1 MSNTTFTSFTEILT
15 SLYNG
20 NRGEAQQA
28 AEVIKYDNTFSLSEE
43 SQRHKQYRANYEAL
57 RLKKYF
63 EDVTIHQRCNKNRLT
78 SHGYYDRLNIKKYI

>member
-43 SQRHKQYRANYEAL
+43 YDRRKQDRLNYEAMKFSKSL
-57 RLKKYF
+57 DYHF
-63 EDVTIHQRCNKNRLT
+63 
-78 SHGYYDRLNIKKYI
+78 IK

>member
-1 MSNTTFTSFTEILT
+1 MSNTTFASFTEILT

-43 SQRHKQYRANYEAL
+43 FERQKQYRANYEAL

-63 EDVTIHQRCNKNRLT
+63 EGVTIH
-78 SHGYYDRLNIKKYI
+78 

>member
-1 MSNTTFTSFTEILT
+1 VRVNHSWFAVDLPTNFIVTGGIMSNTTFTSFTEILT

-20 NRGEAQQA
+20 NRGEAQQT
-28 AEVIKYDNTFSLSEE
+28 AEVIKYDNTADLSEE

-63 EDVTIHQRCNKNRLT
+63 EDVTIH
-78 SHGYYDRLNIKKYI
+78 

>member
-20 NRGEAQQA
+20 NRGEAQQE
-28 AEVIKYDNTFSLSEE
+28 AEVIKYDNTADLSEE
-43 SQRHKQYRANYEAL
+43 FERQKQYRANYEAL

-63 EDVTIHQRCNKNRLT
+63 EGVTIH
-78 SHGYYDRLNIKKYI
+78 